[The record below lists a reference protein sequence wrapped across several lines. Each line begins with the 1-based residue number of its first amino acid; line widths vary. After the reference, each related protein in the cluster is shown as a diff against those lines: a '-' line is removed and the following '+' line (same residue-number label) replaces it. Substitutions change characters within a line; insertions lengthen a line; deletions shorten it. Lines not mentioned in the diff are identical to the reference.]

1 VLAQE
6 VTYDGYQPASGLNSV
21 ELALQTVWGVP

>member
-6 VTYDGYQPASGLNSV
+6 VTYDGYQGTAGLNAV